1 MEGLMQSAYGAN
13 GCVAG
18 RWPKKKYQNQNKN
31 KKTQTCSFS
40 SN

>member
-18 RWPKKKYQNQNKN
+18 RWPKKNQNQNKN